1 MPMPA
6 RGCRTMLDLILGVA
20 TAIGLA
26 LYLIHVLCRPERY

>member
-1 MPMPA
+1 
-6 RGCRTMLDLILGVA
+6 MLDLILGVA

>member
-1 MPMPA
+1 
-6 RGCRTMLDLILGVA
+6 MLDLILGMV

>member
-1 MPMPA
+1 
-6 RGCRTMLDLILGVA
+6 MLDLILGLA